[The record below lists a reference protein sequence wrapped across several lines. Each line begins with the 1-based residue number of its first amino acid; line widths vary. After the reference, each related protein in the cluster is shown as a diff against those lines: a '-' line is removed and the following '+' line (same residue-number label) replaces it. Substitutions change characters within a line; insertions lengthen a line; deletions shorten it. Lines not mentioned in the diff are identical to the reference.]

1 MEHIQN
7 LAYELHELLT
17 SSKEFIYLKECER
30 NMLTDDVANNLI
42 KDYHKAQEQY
52 NFDKSDEVLNM
63 LHNAKLKMDQNE
75 LVILYKKAYKEYQI
89 LVGNITDIVFKD
101 FKNESL
107 VDKIIRAKWIGSN
120 KVIKGRLLQ

>member
-1 MEHIQN
+1 MENIQN

-17 SSKEFIYLKECER
+17 NSNEFKYLKQCEEI
-30 NMLTDDVANNLI
+30 MLNDLVASKLI
-42 KDYHKAQEQY
+42 KQYHKAQEVY

-63 LHNAKLKMDQNE
+63 LHDAKLNMDQNE

-107 VDKIIRAKWIGSN
+107 VDKIIRAK
-120 KVIKGRLLQ
+120 

>member
-17 SSKEFIYLKECER
+17 SSNEFNYLKECER

-42 KDYHKAQEQY
+42 KEYHKAQEQY
-52 NFDKSDEVLNM
+52 NFDKSDEVLNI

-107 VDKIIRAKWIGSN
+107 VDKIIRAK
-120 KVIKGRLLQ
+120 

>member
-17 SSKEFIYLKECER
+17 SSKEFKYLKECER

-42 KDYHKAQEQY
+42 KEYHKAQEQY
-52 NFDKSDEVLNM
+52 NFDKSDEVLNI

-101 FKNESL
+101 FKNEYL
-107 VDKIIRAKWIGSN
+107 VDKIIRAK
-120 KVIKGRLLQ
+120 